1 MADLKQEGRCLAIKT
16 PLGPDELV
24 IESFTMT
31 ESISSLF
38 TLNAQLLSANPKIK
52 AKDLIGQSVTVSVR
66 PADKKEPV
74 QFFNGIVRRFAQGP
88 AYKEESKR
96 FRWYAMEVV
105 PKIWLQTQRINSRIF
120 QPPESSVPQILKK
133 ILQGF
138 DPTDEIQGKFYPR
151 HYCVQYRESDFH
163 FASRLMEEEGIFY
176 YFKHADG
183 EHKLVLAN
191 TPQTHKSA
199 AGFDEFTYVPST
211 GEESHGGGIEDW
223 RYSRELRSGKV
234 TLWDYNMQVPDKHL
248 DASKDSMVQWA
259 ANSQLEVYDY
269 PGEYAKRFS
278 EPDKP
283 EDIQKLF
290 EENARTAGLR
300 MQELDAGINEV
311 WGESTRHGLSSGHKF
326 KLKDRSGQRAGE
338 HVITGVSHW
347 AAQSPSYVSGEPVG
361 TPYRCTFTC
370 IPHGSD
376 ADGEAAP
383 PFRPARKTPK
393 PIVHGTQTAVVVGP
407 GGEEIYTDKYGRV
420 KVQFH
425 WDREGKKDA
434 KSSCWVR
441 VGSPLAGKNW
451 GMIHIPRMGQEVI
464 VDFLEGDP
472 DRPIIIGSVYNEDQM
487 PPYALPANKTQTG
500 IVSRSSLEGN
510 PDTFNEICFEDKK
523 GEELLYIRAEK
534 DQTIAVEND
543 EAHWVGHD
551 REKTIDN
558 DETTLIHHD
567 RTETVDNNEKITI
580 GVDRTEE
587 VGRDEEITIGRDRT
601 EEVGRDESITI
612 GNNREETVGKDE
624 TISIGSNRTES
635 VGKDE
640 TISVGGSQ
648 TEEVSKDRSVTI
660 GSNDTLGVA
669 KKLTI
674 TAGDS
679 ITLTTGAASIV
690 MRKDGTIIISG
701 KDITVDGSGAINV
714 KASKNVVMK
723 GQKILQN

>member
-1 MADLKQEGRCLAIKT
+1 
-16 PLGPDELV
+16 
-24 IESFTMT
+24 
-31 ESISSLF
+31 
-38 TLNAQLLSANPKIK
+38 
-52 AKDLIGQSVTVSVR
+52 
-66 PADKKEPV
+66 
-74 QFFNGIVRRFAQGP
+74 
-88 AYKEESKR
+88 
-96 FRWYAMEVV
+96 
-105 PKIWLQTQRINSRIF
+105 
-120 QPPESSVPQILKK
+120 
-133 ILQGF
+133 
-138 DPTDEIQGKFYPR
+138 
-151 HYCVQYRESDFH
+151 
-163 FASRLMEEEGIFY
+163 
-176 YFKHADG
+176 
-183 EHKLVLAN
+183 
-191 TPQTHKSA
+191 
-199 AGFDEFTYVPST
+199 
-211 GEESHGGGIEDW
+211 
-223 RYSRELRSGKV
+223 
-234 TLWDYNMQVPDKHL
+234 
-248 DASKDSMVQWA
+248 
-259 ANSQLEVYDY
+259 
-269 PGEYAKRFS
+269 
-278 EPDKP
+278 
-283 EDIQKLF
+283 
-290 EENARTAGLR
+290 
-300 MQELDAGINEV
+300 
-311 WGESTRHGLSSGHKF
+311 
-326 KLKDRSGQRAGE
+326 
-338 HVITGVSHW
+338 
-347 AAQSPSYVSGEPVG
+347 
-361 TPYRCTFTC
+361 
-370 IPHGSD
+370 
-376 ADGEAAP
+376 
-383 PFRPARKTPK
+383 
-393 PIVHGTQTAVVVGP
+393 VVVGP
-407 GGEEIYTDKYGRV
+407 SGEEIYTDKYGRV